1 MKKTNKKALGEM
13 IGEMLQVEDLNTN
26 QLQIID
32 MLCKINESSEIA
44 SETAYSGINGKWFDE
59 FEDFVVENDDE
70 IWDVFNACKT
80 FDKSGEI
87 AKLVLLNAKKMNEE
101 EEKERGIEQ
110 EDSRIIVNFKYVNG
124 IPKFCYVRIVYED
137 KEKGGNIVKS
147 LYNWDDEGDYWAFPF
162 DKIESHNKKSDFFI
176 KLMLD

>member
-13 IGEMLQVEDLNTN
+13 IGEVLQVEDLNTN

-44 SETAYSGINGKWFDE
+44 SETAYSGINGKRFDE

-87 AKLVLLNAKKMNEE
+87 AKLVLLNAKK
-101 EEKERGIEQ
+101 
-110 EDSRIIVNFKYVNG
+110 
-124 IPKFCYVRIVYED
+124 
-137 KEKGGNIVKS
+137 
-147 LYNWDDEGDYWAFPF
+147 
-162 DKIESHNKKSDFFI
+162 
-176 KLMLD
+176 